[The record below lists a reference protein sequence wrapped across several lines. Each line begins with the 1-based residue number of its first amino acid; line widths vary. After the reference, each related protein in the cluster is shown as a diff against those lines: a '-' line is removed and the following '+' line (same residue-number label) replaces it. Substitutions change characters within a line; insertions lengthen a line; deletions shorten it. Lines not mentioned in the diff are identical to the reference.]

1 MIVSGSN
8 SYSARKKRRLDVNVI
23 QATEFLSCLTATSRK
38 FLRSISQY
46 AGIMLDVLTKA
57 YVATSC
63 QHNLSDRHNLSESG
77 RSTFAG
83 KSVLLPSDVINFA
96 MPPSQR
102 LTGNRFKIGY
112 HVTPK

>member
-1 MIVSGSN
+1 MFD
-8 SYSARKKRRLDVNVI
+8 A
-23 QATEFLSCLTATSRK
+23 
-38 FLRSISQY
+38 
-46 AGIMLDVLTKA
+46 LTKA

-63 QHNLSDRHNLSESG
+63 QHNLSDRHNLSESD

-112 HVTPK
+112 RVTPK

>member
-46 AGIMLDVLTKA
+46 AGIMLDALTKA

-77 RSTFAG
+77 RSFCNAALSKADWKHIQNRISCDPKINNRGMRCLG
-83 KSVLLPSDVINFA
+83 KNSS
-96 MPPSQR
+96 
-102 LTGNRFKIGY
+102 Y
-112 HVTPK
+112 